1 MAKKTGTST
10 GGIET
15 SARHRRRR
23 AAARRAE
30 EQAWDEQN
38 GPVLIRLGGYQVYAK
53 SQAVKDIQ
61 AARELL
67 LRAIDSGSD
76 PGSVRPTT

>member
-30 EQAWDEQN
+30 EQAWQEQS
-38 GPVLIRLGGYQVYAK
+38 GPVLIRIGNHEIYAK
-53 SQAVKDIQ
+53 SQAKRDIE
-61 AARELL
+61 AARNLL
-67 LRAIDSGSD
+67 LQAINGE
-76 PGSVRPTT
+76 SVRPTT